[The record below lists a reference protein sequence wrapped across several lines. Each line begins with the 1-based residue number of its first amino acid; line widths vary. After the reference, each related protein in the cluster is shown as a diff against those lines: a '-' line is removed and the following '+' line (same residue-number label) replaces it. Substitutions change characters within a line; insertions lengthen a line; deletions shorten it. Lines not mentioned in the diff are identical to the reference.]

1 MFFDGTF
8 YLIGNCRLRHDVRIF
23 ALDRIKTI
31 QHTDET
37 FEMPDDFNIDDF
49 MKSSFGVFHG
59 EPVRVRIWF
68 AAGIAEYIREKTWH
82 ETQKIETQKDGS
94 IIFEAE
100 VAGTKEIE
108 FWVLR
113 WGAKAKVLAPE
124 SLRDEIRSE
133 IEAMRE
139 IYLS

>member
-1 MFFDGTF
+1 MMSV
-8 YLIGNCRLRHDVRIF
+8 YLRWTVSKAIEL
-23 ALDRIKTI
+23 
-31 QHTDET
+31 TDET
-37 FEMPDDFNIDDF
+37 FEMPENFNLDDF

-68 AAGIAEYIREKTWH
+68 AADIAEYIREKIWH
-82 ETQKIETQKDGS
+82 ETQNIELQPDGS

-108 FWVLR
+108 FWVLK

-124 SLRDEIRSE
+124 SLRDEIRAE

-139 IYLS
+139 VYSKT